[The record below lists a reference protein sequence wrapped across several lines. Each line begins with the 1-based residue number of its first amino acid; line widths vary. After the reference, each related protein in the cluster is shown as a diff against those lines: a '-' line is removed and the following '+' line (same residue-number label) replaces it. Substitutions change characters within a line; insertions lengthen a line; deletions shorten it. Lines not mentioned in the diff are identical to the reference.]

1 MTRNTKAAPLVARD
15 LTTAFRGFR
24 RQEEGSMT
32 IFACFMIFCMI
43 MFCGIAVDSMR
54 HEMERSH
61 LQSVADRAVLA
72 ATALNQP
79 LEPEA
84 VVNDYFQKSGIRDFV
99 SNIEVSQGLSFRTV
113 TVNASTTMTTQF
125 MDYFGVE
132 TLNVPA
138 LATAEE
144 RVPNVEISLVLD
156 ISGSMRF
163 SNRMNDLR
171 PAANE
176 FLDIVLAEDAA
187 QQTSV
192 TLVPY
197 AGQTNPGPFMFDRL
211 NGQRYPALALDEA
224 DGGIAENL
232 SHGDLPVDAQ
242 GGVGSD
248 QNTRYV
254 YPNVSSCLDVG
265 TDGFSSAQLPS
276 GMLYPQ
282 TAHFMNWTIASDV
295 MDWGWCPQ
303 DQTSIQYMSN
313 DRAGL
318 NNLINSMRMHDG
330 TGTHYAM
337 KWAVSMLDPS
347 SQDDVTAL
355 ANAGLASSDFIGRPA
370 AYSDTTTQKYIVLMT
385 DGQITEQVRP
395 DDTMDTENPT
405 QELNDGR
412 SGERGTIT
420 SASTNV
426 DSFFQQCDL
435 AKSRSPRPIIIYT
448 IAFEAPGTPEQQMRD
463 CASSPSHFFK
473 ADGDNISDVF
483 EAIAYQIRQLRLT
496 H

>member
-1 MTRNTKAAPLVARD
+1 LPL
-15 LTTAFRGFR
+15 
-24 RQEEGSMT
+24 
-32 IFACFMIFCMI
+32 
-43 MFCGIAVDSMR
+43 
-54 HEMERSH
+54 
-61 LQSVADRAVLA
+61 
-72 ATALNQP
+72 
-79 LEPEA
+79 
-84 VVNDYFQKSGIRDFV
+84 
-99 SNIEVSQGLSFRTV
+99 
-113 TVNASTTMTTQF
+113 
-125 MDYFGVE
+125 
-132 TLNVPA
+132 
-138 LATAEE
+138 
-144 RVPNVEISLVLD
+144 
-156 ISGSMRF
+156 
-163 SNRMNDLR
+163 
-171 PAANE
+171 
-176 FLDIVLAEDAA
+176 
-187 QQTSV
+187 
-192 TLVPY
+192 
-197 AGQTNPGPFMFDRL
+197 
-211 NGQRYPALALDEA
+211 
-224 DGGIAENL
+224 
-232 SHGDLPVDAQ
+232 DAQ